1 MLNKMLNRN
10 KIKTI
15 IRSKKEKPGLAKS
28 FGFSF
33 FYICFRLYLLK
44 IVQGLAVCR

>member
-15 IRSKKEKPGLAKS
+15 IRSKKEKPGLAKI
-28 FGFSF
+28 G
-33 FYICFRLYLLK
+33 RAH
-44 IVQGLAVCR
+44 V

>member
-15 IRSKKEKPGLAKS
+15 IRSKKREAGAGKKLRLLL
-28 FGFSF
+28 F
-33 FYICFRLYLLK
+33 LYLL
-44 IVQGLAVCR
+44 

>member
-15 IRSKKEKPGLAKS
+15 TKKEKPGLAKS
-28 FGFSF
+28 SGFSF

>member
-10 KIKTI
+10 KIK
-15 IRSKKEKPGLAKS
+15 KEKPGLAKS
-28 FGFSF
+28 SGFSF

>member
-1 MLNKMLNRN
+1 MLNQLLNRN

-28 FGFSF
+28 SGFSY

-44 IVQGLAVCR
+44 VVQCLTVCR